1 MSVGRQRDGAAHRAC
16 AAVVVLAAC
25 GLLGACTSPSSDTD
39 GGTMDDS
46 GTSSTDSGVEGEDG
60 GRAVDGGTDGSA
72 TADGGPA
79 DAGATDAYAGDAGV
93 AEDAAAADAGGDSGG
108 GACADA
114 CEPSSECVTASCV
127 EGTCEETAKEDG
139 TACGEGGMDVCV
151 DGACVPRTG
160 CGDGYREPGP
170 DPMREGCDDGNTSAG
185 DACSPMCTPTVV
197 AVSSVPEGE
206 DRPSGPAPGVGID
219 GSGRALFVWS
229 ALRLSASGTGEPVQ
243 SVLARPYSRNGVPL
257 RAEDDPIVL
266 AADVGAEW
274 VAEPTVAGLAGG
286 GWVVAW
292 THPDSD
298 AGDFGSIAY
307 RVVDASGSATA
318 RELANAETRG
328 HQHEPR
334 VAALGDGFAIAWTDE
349 FPALSGDPSQSEI
362 RVRLFT
368 AGPHPCGE
376 EQAVSLTD
384 GDHQQPALASQGGGF
399 LVAWM
404 DGGPVP
410 YDLTDPDA
418 TPSIQGVRF
427 DTDGC
432 AIDAEPFRISR
443 PLPSMAEIDAGEP
456 IPDGFEPSAAALE
469 SGDYAVAWTE
479 RHVDPRGNVHAR
491 ALWAAGDPL
500 GAGPPV
506 SIAATPDTPE
516 RLPSVAPLTADGFV
530 VLYHHGDSGADL
542 LRDADVV
549 AVAGM
554 LAPEEPE
561 LRMHLSGAA
570 IEQDAFVVRAA
581 DGLWVGWSDDGT
593 ASAMGFDDE
602 AFRSYL
608 AYLLP
613 ES

>member
-318 RELANAETRG
+318 RELANTETRG

-334 VAALGDGFAIAWTDE
+334 VAALGDGFAVAWSDE

-456 IPDGFEPSAAALE
+456 IPDGFEPSAA
-469 SGDYAVAWTE
+469 
-479 RHVDPRGNVHAR
+479 
-491 ALWAAGDPL
+491 
-500 GAGPPV
+500 
-506 SIAATPDTPE
+506 
-516 RLPSVAPLTADGFV
+516 
-530 VLYHHGDSGADL
+530 
-542 LRDADVV
+542 
-549 AVAGM
+549 
-554 LAPEEPE
+554 
-561 LRMHLSGAA
+561 
-570 IEQDAFVVRAA
+570 
-581 DGLWVGWSDDGT
+581 
-593 ASAMGFDDE
+593 
-602 AFRSYL
+602 
-608 AYLLP
+608 
-613 ES
+613 